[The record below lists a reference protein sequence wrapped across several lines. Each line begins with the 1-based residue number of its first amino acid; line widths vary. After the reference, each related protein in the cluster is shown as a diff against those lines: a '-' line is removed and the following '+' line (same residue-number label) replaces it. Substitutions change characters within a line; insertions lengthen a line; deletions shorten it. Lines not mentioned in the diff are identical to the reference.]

1 MTPQIDLQYEIKYF
15 HDLLA
20 AEEMKVAFD
29 EVLEDSEVAD
39 EAIYNYEF
47 CQNIGKTYACTGASK
62 FVVLSYDWD
71 WVLKIPFLGESINY
85 CEIEKNIYEKAIEA
99 GLEKFFTPMYYVGTF
114 QTETSRVL
122 PLYLSKKV
130 ETDIDY
136 LDNVYSGLSDPHKSP
151 KNISNEVLSYF
162 PEGKVLAKLCE
173 DYPENEV
180 EKLCVFMEE
189 NYIGDMHAGNVGL
202 TEDNK
207 IIFLDYSGY

>member
-114 QTETSRVL
+114 QTKTFSVL

-136 LDNVYSGLSDPHKSP
+136 LDNVYSEIRAMCKDLLRSDYAGLNDARTNGERLFLKS
-151 KNISNEVLSYF
+151 NIRE
-162 PEGKVLAKLCE
+162 
-173 DYPENEV
+173 
-180 EKLCVFMEE
+180 
-189 NYIGDMHAGNVGL
+189 IGRAHV
-202 TEDNK
+202 
-207 IIFLDYSGY
+207 